1 MNDVRVTRLAMMV
14 AGCMLAHH
22 VAGKAL
28 RDAVFLD
35 TWGAARLP
43 AVVFAAAILVVAA
56 VPVFANLLSR
66 FGPATVVPAGFLLS
80 AVGHLAEWQL
90 SSRHPWVSVVIYLHV
105 AGFGA
110 LLLSGFWSHVSELFD
125 PKAAKANFGRIAA
138 AGTLGGLGGGLAA
151 ERMAALVPGDAT
163 LLFLAGA
170 HATCAALMW
179 RLASGR
185 TAVLPAPAAGP
196 PARMFVWDA
205 LRRAPHLK
213 TLAMLI
219 AVTTA
224 GAVVVDYLLKAG
236 AVEVFAD
243 RAGLQRFFAIFYTAV
258 AIATFVAQMA
268 VKPAVQQLGIGRT
281 VSSLPMGFGAAS
293 IAALLFPT
301 FATFTM
307 ARGIES
313 LLRGSLFRSGYELLF
328 VPMDPA
334 EKRRTKTFLDVTCD
348 RGGEAVGALVIQ
360 ALLLVGPAFLTAELL
375 AVAIATSL
383 CALWLASRLDA
394 MYVGVVERRL
404 VGQVALAPPVI
415 GSESGWTV
423 IELPAVVSPEIAR
436 QSPATASRRAREPA
450 LDPKLMV
457 LADLQSGDRR
467 RVERTLAGLENPD
480 VGQIATV
487 IQLLAWDDI
496 VAEARRVLE
505 ARADRHVGLLIDA
518 MLDPDTDFAI
528 RRRLPRIIGTLAS
541 QRALDGLVDALEDAR
556 FEVRY
561 QAGRAMDRLLVK
573 NGALR
578 VDPARLIAIVER
590 ELSVPVQIWRGHH
603 LIDRDETDD
612 DRAPAAVRRAQKNVE
627 HIFSLL
633 AAVLPRDPL
642 HVALGGISSDDRGLR
657 GLAREYLDSV
667 LPAGIREKLWRL
679 MDAPAAEGS
688 GRSPDAALEALRR
701 SQGTPLVDRGS
712 AG

>member
-1 MNDVRVTRLAMMV
+1 MNDVRLTRLAMMV

-43 AVVFAAAILVVAA
+43 AIVFASAILVVAA
-56 VPVFANLLSR
+56 VPIFANLLSR
-66 FGPATVVPAGFLLS
+66 FGPATVVPTGFLLS
-80 AVGHLAEWQL
+80 AAGHVAEWQL
-90 SSRHPWVSVVIYLHV
+90 SSRHPWVSIVIYLHV

-151 ERMAALVPGDAT
+151 ERMAALLPGDAT

-170 HATCAALMW
+170 HSACAAGMW
-179 RLASGR
+179 LLASGR
-185 TAVLPAPAAGP
+185 PAALPADTGEP

-205 LRRAPHLK
+205 LKRAPHLK
-213 TLAMLI
+213 TLAVLI

-224 GAVVVDYLLKAG
+224 GAVVVDYLLKAE
-236 AVEVFAD
+236 AVAVFAD
-243 RAGLQRFFAIFYTAV
+243 RARMQRFFALFYTAV
-258 AIATFVAQMA
+258 AIATFVAQIG
-268 VKPAVQQLGIGRT
+268 VKPAVQRLGIGRT
-281 VSSLPMGFGAAS
+281 VSSLPLGFGAAS
-293 IAALLFPT
+293 IAALLFPV
-301 FATFTM
+301 FATFTI

-313 LLRGSLFRSGYELLF
+313 MLRGSLFRSGYELLF

-348 RGGEAVGALVIQ
+348 RGGEAIGALVIQ
-360 ALLLVGPAFLTAELL
+360 VLLSFVPVFLTAELL

-383 CALWLASRLDA
+383 CALWLGSRLDA

-404 VGQVALAPPVI
+404 VGQVALATPVI

-423 IELPAVVSPEIAR
+423 IDLPAVASQELPR
-436 QSPATASRRAREPA
+436 TSPATAISRAREPV
-450 LDPKLMV
+450 LDPKLLV

-467 RVERTLAGLENPD
+467 RVERTLSALENPD
-480 VGQIATV
+480 TAQISTV
-487 IQLLAWDDI
+487 IQLLAWDDV

-541 QRALDGLVDALEDAR
+541 QRAIDGLVDALEDAR

-573 NGALR
+573 NGALK
-578 VDPARLIAIVER
+578 VDAARLMSVVDR

-603 LIDRDETDD
+603 LIDRDEAEDEN
-612 DRAPAAVRRAQKNVE
+612 APAAVRRAQKNIE
-627 HIFSLL
+627 HIFSIL
-633 AAVLPRDPL
+633 AAVLPREPL
-642 HVALGGISSDDRGLR
+642 QVALGGISSDDRGLR

-667 LPAGIREKLWRL
+667 LPASVRAKLWRL
-679 MDAPAAEGS
+679 MDAPAGDG

-701 SQGTPLVDRGS
+701 SQGTPLVGLDDG
-712 AG
+712 A